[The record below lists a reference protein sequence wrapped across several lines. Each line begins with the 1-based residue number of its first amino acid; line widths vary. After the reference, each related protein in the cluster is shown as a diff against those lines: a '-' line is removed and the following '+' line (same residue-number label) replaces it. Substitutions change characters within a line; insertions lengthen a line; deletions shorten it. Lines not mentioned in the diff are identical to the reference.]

1 MSRLMSLMTALTM
14 SAGLWAMEPARTIL
28 LYPDGAPDSN
38 GYTAEDEFVKEG
50 TKIFKTSVPRLDLYL
65 PADKE
70 AKDATSHSTFPVLL
84 VCPGGA
90 YEFTSTGNE
99 GIDVAKFFVPRGYAI
114 AVLKYRL
121 PNGHEN
127 IPLEDAMQAMRLLR
141 RNAAEW
147 HLQAEKIGVMGFSA
161 GGWTATYQMSINNK
175 WDNITR
181 DDLLRVAY
189 EMNVKRAAKI
199 IDQVSEAVSQWRQLA
214 YEQTEIPQATI
225 DAIEQTRVYL

>member
-1 MSRLMSLMTALTM
+1 M
-14 SAGLWAMEPARTIL
+14 
-28 LYPDGAPDSN
+28 
-38 GYTAEDEFVKEG
+38 
-50 TKIFKTSVPRLDLYL
+50 
-65 PADKE
+65 
-70 AKDATSHSTFPVLL
+70 LL

-161 GGWTATYQMSINNK
+161 GGWTATHQMSINNK

-199 IDQVSEAVSQWRQLA
+199 IDQVSEAVSHWQQLA
-214 YEQTEIPQATI
+214 QEQTEIPQATI